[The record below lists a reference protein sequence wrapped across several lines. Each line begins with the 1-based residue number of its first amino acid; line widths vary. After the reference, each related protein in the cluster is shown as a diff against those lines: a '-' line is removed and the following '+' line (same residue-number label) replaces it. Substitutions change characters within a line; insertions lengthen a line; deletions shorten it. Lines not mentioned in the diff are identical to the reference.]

1 MVALSDSEPWPRD
14 SQHGAPDHQDWAPA
28 PGVRAQSLY
37 KPRVLVSS
45 LCESSCVLGLQNGMS
60 DPGNGTTLS
69 ERRAQKDCTVCSS
82 CKTLPPCWSLWL
94 AFSQSTCPPGSHPLT
109 THVCPTITSLGGREG
124 FFGYL
129 PVISFSF
136 TLDYLAC
143 LSFFLAL
150 SISWHLR
157 VIHLLTSSLPSFT
170 AGSPPTENRKSLSIK
185 QILHWPIASQPVD
198 LGYRLPV
205 GKAGS
210 LGPLTIVQ
218 KRVSVALWKE
228 GETVFSGPRSWGLCS
243 HQALPPCGQWVRFS
257 QQLVSGCGQQV
268 QRPGVGRGGWEMST
282 LQHPTTLRFPV
293 TLN

>member
-28 PGVRAQSLY
+28 PGVWAQSLY

-69 ERRAQKDCTVCSS
+69 EHRAQKDCTACSS
-82 CKTLPPCWSLWL
+82 RKTFPPCWSLRL
-94 AFSQSTCPPGSHPLT
+94 AFSQSTCPPGSHPLA
-109 THVCPTITSLGGREG
+109 THMCPTITSLGGGEG

-129 PVISFSF
+129 SVISFSF

-157 VIHLLTSSLPSFT
+157 VIHF
-170 AGSPPTENRKSLSIK
+170 
-185 QILHWPIASQPVD
+185 
-198 LGYRLPV
+198 
-205 GKAGS
+205 
-210 LGPLTIVQ
+210 
-218 KRVSVALWKE
+218 
-228 GETVFSGPRSWGLCS
+228 
-243 HQALPPCGQWVRFS
+243 
-257 QQLVSGCGQQV
+257 
-268 QRPGVGRGGWEMST
+268 
-282 LQHPTTLRFPV
+282 
-293 TLN
+293 